1 MVENFLSA
9 TLDARLV
16 ADEVDLQVKKLAKKI
31 TYGSKIGQ
39 KNANKWAKKD
49 EQNLQEEVDS
59 IPINVLDTIL
69 AKYLGVQEEKIVR
82 EKDSTGKDLV
92 TINVEPRHISD
103 PDSADFKANSFDP
116 EEFVKREAVT
126 DEEKELFEELPFVE
140 VNQGLCIKLEP
151 P

>member
-16 ADEVDLQVKKLAKKI
+16 AAEVD
-31 TYGSKIGQ
+31 
-39 KNANKWAKKD
+39 
-49 EQNLQEEVDS
+49 LQEEVDS

-69 AKYLGVQEEKIVR
+69 AKYLGVQKDKVVR
-82 EKDSTGKDLV
+82 EKDSTGRDFVK
-92 TINVEPRHISD
+92 INVEPRPD
-103 PDSADFKANSFDP
+103 PDSAVLKANGTSGFDP
-116 EEFVKREAVT
+116 KKTVKREVLSEQ
-126 DEEKELFEELPFVE
+126 DNKVFEELPFVE